1 MEGALIEEDDSRSD
15 SEAPRTPKTIC
26 CGACTEDDSEELGCV
41 AGPLLLSVLIV
52 VCGTASTITSKLQY
66 EVRSRGFEHCHYEDR
81 TTRRCPF
88 TKPYFQ
94 TLVMKAAM
102 STCLLI
108 AWVAKRCR
116 RPQPTGELAEA
127 LLDNE
132 APRQTPDRSA
142 ILAVAAPAFTDLL
155 QTALAQAGLL
165 FVSSSTY
172 QMTRGSVVVFTCILS
187 VRWLKQKL
195 RPHHYVAVAVVC
207 AAVALVGVAG
217 RFGEKGHASLGSYVL
232 GLGLIVIGQAVGA
245 LQFCLEEHL
254 MTQRGLSPVVLV
266 GWEGLWGIL
275 YFVIL
280 APVLSL
286 TPDSNVAAAAL
297 WHEDFA
303 ETFDQLAHSGDL
315 IALTLA
321 SALALLLYNLVG
333 NMVTKQLSAVMRS
346 ILESCRTLG
355 VWLTSLVLYYAFHDS
370 RAGERW
376 TGWSFLELLGF
387 ALLVYG
393 TLAYKELVPVP
404 LPRPESPLPI
414 DRQRSHTI

>member
-1 MEGALIEEDDSRSD
+1 MEDALIEDDDSRSD
-15 SEAPRTPKTIC
+15 SEAPRTPKTLC
-26 CGACTEDDSEELGCV
+26 CGACTEDSEEELGCV

-66 EVRSRGFEHCHYEDR
+66 EVRSRGFEHCHYDDR
-81 TTRRCPF
+81 ITRRCPF

-94 TLVMKAAM
+94 TLVMKVAM

-217 RFGEKGHASLGSYVL
+217 RFGEKGHTSLASYVL
-232 GLGLIVIGQAVGA
+232 GLGLIVVGQAVGA

-254 MTQRGLSPVVLV
+254 MVERGLSPVVLV

-280 APVLSL
+280 APVLSM

-315 IALTLA
+315 VALTLA
-321 SALALLLYNLVG
+321 SALALLLYNL
-333 NMVTKQLSAVMRS
+333 A
-346 ILESCRTLG
+346 RTCVQINSKAMIQDEG
-355 VWLTSLVLYYAFHDS
+355 RD
-370 RAGERW
+370 
-376 TGWSFLELLGF
+376 
-387 ALLVYG
+387 
-393 TLAYKELVPVP
+393 
-404 LPRPESPLPI
+404 I
-414 DRQRSHTI
+414 

>member
-1 MEGALIEEDDSRSD
+1 MAALQPSPEEALVDKVLGAE
-15 SEAPRTPKTIC
+15 
-26 CGACTEDDSEELGCV
+26 
-41 AGPLLLSVLIV
+41 
-52 VCGTASTITSKLQY
+52 
-66 EVRSRGFEHCHYEDR
+66 
-81 TTRRCPF
+81 
-88 TKPYFQ
+88 
-94 TLVMKAAM
+94 
-102 STCLLI
+102 
-108 AWVAKRCR
+108 
-116 RPQPTGELAEA
+116 QPTGRLYRGLITALRDDADTAEGLAAARKILKALAARAPALAEA
-127 LLDNE
+127 LLANDT
-132 APRQTPDRSA
+132 PRQTPDRSA

-217 RFGEKGHASLGSYVL
+217 RFGEKGHTSLGSYVL
-232 GLGLIVIGQAVGA
+232 GLGLIVVGQAVGA

-254 MTQRGLSPVVLV
+254 MVERGLSPVVLV
-266 GWEGLWGIL
+266 GWEGLWGVL

-286 TPDSNVAAAAL
+286 TPDSDVAAAAL

-321 SALALLLYNLVG
+321 SARRPPLRRTGAARALARE
-333 NMVTKQLSAVMRS
+333 SAVMPTPFTNNGAPS
-346 ILESCRTLG
+346 ASQT
-355 VWLTSLVLYYAFHDS
+355 A
-370 RAGERW
+370 
-376 TGWSFLELLGF
+376 
-387 ALLVYG
+387 
-393 TLAYKELVPVP
+393 K
-404 LPRPESPLPI
+404 PRLMQSV
-414 DRQRSHTI
+414 DATVT

>member
-1 MEGALIEEDDSRSD
+1 MEGALIEDDGSGSD
-15 SEAPRTPKTIC
+15 SEAPRTQKSVC

-94 TLVMKAAM
+94 TLVMKVAM

-108 AWVAKRCR
+108 AWVARRCR
-116 RPQPTGELAEA
+116 RKPTGELAES

-132 APRQTPDRSA
+132 APRRAPDRSA

-217 RFGEKGHASLGSYVL
+217 RFGEKGHTSLGSYVL
-232 GLGLIVIGQAVGA
+232 GLALIVVGQAVGA

-254 MTQRGLSPVVLV
+254 MTARGLSPLILV
-266 GWEGLWGIL
+266 GWEGLWGVL
-275 YFVIL
+275 YFVAL

-286 TPDSNVAAAAL
+286 TPDSDVAAAAL

-315 IALTLA
+315 VALTLA
-321 SALALLLYNLVG
+321 SALALLLYNL
-333 NMVTKQLSAVMRS
+333 A
-346 ILESCRTLG
+346 RTCVQINSKAMIQDEG
-355 VWLTSLVLYYAFHDS
+355 RD
-370 RAGERW
+370 
-376 TGWSFLELLGF
+376 
-387 ALLVYG
+387 
-393 TLAYKELVPVP
+393 
-404 LPRPESPLPI
+404 I
-414 DRQRSHTI
+414 

>member
-1 MEGALIEEDDSRSD
+1 MEGALIEDDLSD
-15 SEAPRTPKTIC
+15 DEAPRTQKAIC
-26 CGACTEDDSEELGCV
+26 CGACTEDAEEELGCV

-66 EVRSRGFEHCHYEDR
+66 EVRSRGFEHCHYEEDR

-94 TLVMKAAM
+94 TLVMKVAM

-127 LLDNE
+127 LLAND

-217 RFGEKGHASLGSYVL
+217 RFGEKGHTSLGSYVL
-232 GLGLIVIGQAVGA
+232 GLGLIVVGQAVGA

-254 MTQRGLSPVVLV
+254 MTARGLSPVVLV

-275 YFVIL
+275 YFCVL

-286 TPDSNVAAAAL
+286 TPDSDVAAAAL

-355 VWLTSLVLYYAFHDS
+355 VWLTSLVLFYAFQDET
-370 RAGERW
+370 AGEKW

-393 TLAYKELVPVP
+393 TLAYKEIVPVP
-404 LPRPESPLPI
+404 LPRPEPPLPI

>member
-1 MEGALIEEDDSRSD
+1 M
-15 SEAPRTPKTIC
+15 
-26 CGACTEDDSEELGCV
+26 
-41 AGPLLLSVLIV
+41 
-52 VCGTASTITSKLQY
+52 
-66 EVRSRGFEHCHYEDR
+66 
-81 TTRRCPF
+81 
-88 TKPYFQ
+88 
-94 TLVMKAAM
+94 
-102 STCLLI
+102 
-108 AWVAKRCR
+108 
-116 RPQPTGELAEA
+116 GELAES
-127 LLDNE
+127 LLAND
-132 APRQTPDRSA
+132 APRRSPDRSA

-195 RPHHYVAVAVVC
+195 RPHHYVAVA
-207 AAVALVGVAG
+207 LVGVAG
-217 RFGEKGHASLGSYVL
+217 RFGEKGHTSLGSYVL

-266 GWEGLWGIL
+266 GWEGLWGVL
-275 YFVIL
+275 YFVAL

-321 SALALLLYNLVG
+321 S
-333 NMVTKQLSAVMRS
+333 
-346 ILESCRTLG
+346 
-355 VWLTSLVLYYAFHDS
+355 
-370 RAGERW
+370 
-376 TGWSFLELLGF
+376 
-387 ALLVYG
+387 
-393 TLAYKELVPVP
+393 
-404 LPRPESPLPI
+404 
-414 DRQRSHTI
+414 